1 MQVRLTNIYDV
12 ALPGEMQPIKE
23 RHANFAQ
30 LLKEVDE
37 IVEREKTRTFYE
49 LKQKRDEKEAE
60 AAKER
65 TEKRI
70 EEILTEMAALKTK
83 AISGGD
89 STATAQLSIL
99 SAELLRLTLF
109 Q

>member
-12 ALPGEMQPIKE
+12 TVPSEMQPIKE

-65 TEKRI
+65 KEKRI
-70 EEILTEMAALKTK
+70 EEVLKEMAALKTR
-83 AISGGD
+83 AISGED
-89 STATAQLSIL
+89 AAATAQLSIL
-99 SAELLRLTLF
+99 SAELFRLTLF
-109 Q
+109 L